1 MRIISDCCLGSRNRL
16 FVLSHLF
23 ITLLLAANKKK
34 AAGSF
39 ARGASIQTIAKSRAD
54 NVYPVTLVPL
64 SAQPL

>member
-23 ITLLLAANKKK
+23 ITLLLAANKK

-54 NVYPVTLVPL
+54 NFYPMTLVPL